1 MVFRLALVGCGNIAQ
16 YHVQAYSALPEPLRA
31 ITEVTVLVDP
41 SPENRRSVR
50 TLVEQAGLSSSSSS
64 CSTEGGGL
72 QLQEFSSLTEALAA
86 DQSVLASNPEGD
98 GLPLITNSY

>member
-1 MVFRLALVGCGNIAQ
+1 MVFRLAFVGCGNIAQ

-64 CSTEGGGL
+64 CTEGEGGL

>member
-64 CSTEGGGL
+64 CTEGGGL

-86 DQSVLASNPEGD
+86 DQSVLASNPGD

>member
-1 MVFRLALVGCGNIAQ
+1 MVFRLAFVGCGNIAQ

-50 TLVEQAGLSSSSSS
+50 TLVEQAGLSSSSS
-64 CSTEGGGL
+64 CTEGGGL

-86 DQSVLASNPEGD
+86 DQSVLASNPED
-98 GLPLITNSY
+98 GLPLITYSY